1 MAPPRGLFLSLP
13 TPEKDSR
20 SGFRNATQALQD
32 AADTLP
38 MGAAPAGSAHEAAGR
53 TDRIIQFMATT

>member
-20 SGFRNATQALQD
+20 SGFRNATQAMQD

-38 MGAAPAGSAHEAAGR
+38 MGAAPAGVRPTKRQGEQIA
-53 TDRIIQFMATT
+53 